1 MDRPRLAT
9 RAAPAPVKIG
19 RGDRV
24 LIVGP
29 TGSGKSTLATTWAS
43 TGAWRRSLILD
54 PKLDDSALPRDRDGR
69 LSALIAYGVDDAAR
83 ALRAGAGRVV
93 YRPRPDDFDDLP
105 DRFDELVRIVYLGGG
120 GRAIILHETADVAPS
135 SGSRRYLSAAW
146 RQGRSLGIPIVAIT
160 QRPVGVDR
168 HALSEPAHV
177 ALFRVQHPEDRRLVA
192 QLVGLES
199 GRHLPAISRPFGFL
213 SWSQGGRL
221 VEHAPYPPLAP
232 LRSAIAG

>member
-1 MDRPRLAT
+1 MKL
-9 RAAPAPVKIG
+9 G

-54 PKLDDSALPRDRDGR
+54 PKLDDSAIPRDRAGHQ
-69 LSALIAYGVDDAAR
+69 SATIAYGIDSARR
-83 ALRAGAGRVV
+83 ALRAGAGRLV
-93 YRPRPDDFDDLP
+93 YRPRPEDFDDLP
-105 DRFDELVRIVYLGGG
+105 DRFDELVRVVYLGGG

-177 ALFRVQHPEDRRLVA
+177 ALFRVQHPEDRKLVA
-192 QLVGLES
+192 QLVGLA
-199 GRHLPAISRPFGFL
+199 GARDLPPIRAPFGFL
-213 SWSQGGRL
+213 AWSQGSEL
-221 VEHAPYPPLAP
+221 VEHAPYPPLPP
-232 LRSAIAG
+232 LRPAIAS

>member
-1 MDRPRLAT
+1 MKL
-9 RAAPAPVKIG
+9 G

-54 PKLDDSALPRDRDGR
+54 PKLDESALPRDAAGR
-69 LSALIAYGVDDAAR
+69 LSAVLVYGVDAAAR

-93 YRPRPDDFDDLP
+93 YRPTPADFDDLP
-105 DRFDELVRIVYLGGG
+105 DRFDELVRIVYTGGG

-168 HALSEPAHV
+168 HALSESAHV
-177 ALFRVQHPEDRRLVA
+177 AIFRVQHPEDRRLVA
-192 QLVGLES
+192 QLVGLDAA
-199 GRHLPAISRPFGFL
+199 RDLPAVSRPFGFL
-213 SWSQGGRL
+213 AWSQGASL
-221 VEHAPYPPLAP
+221 LEHAPYPPLRP
-232 LRSAIAG
+232 LIAG